1 MKSHKIS
8 LQSAIL
14 MNINIMAGAGI
25 FINIFDLTDKL
36 SIFGGL
42 LYTIVGCFIFPLTF
56 TFAQLVEKFP
66 SGGFYVYGKQIHP
79 FLGFLS
85 CWTYFFGKLASVTV
99 YMNVVTTFLRQLFPY
114 PFDTVN
120 PMCISLGILAFYI
133 LLNCLNMR
141 TGLIIQKIFVT
152 SKMIPLI
159 GLIALGIYHWDI
171 NLLSAYQ
178 FDVPYQNFI
187 FMLPLVLYCFSGFE
201 AACSVSRNI
210 ENPSKNA
217 PKAIFYSF
225 FAVMLTYV
233 VFQTLIGFMLK
244 PNILNLNSYSDSYQ
258 YLMSLVP
265 TGEFL
270 QAKLTTAISLLIGLS
285 AMGAAY
291 GILFSNSW
299 NLYTLA
305 EHRHTVASN
314 QLMTFNK
321 YSIPYMTVLAEGFIC
336 VVYLWITGG
345 NKIPLQQIST
355 LGGTITYTIST
366 IAFLYTA
373 ESSKALGWLS
383 LLTCLGLI
391 SSCIISTLKYNITS
405 LYLFAIMLIIGILM
419 FIATYNKNSTIQNK
433 A

>member
-1 MKSHKIS
+1 MNSHKIS
-8 LQSAIL
+8 LQSAVL

-25 FINIFDLTDKL
+25 FINIFDLTNQL
-36 SIFGGL
+36 SVFGGL
-42 LYTIVGCFIFPLTF
+42 LYFIVGCFIFPLTF
-56 TFAQLVEKFP
+56 VFAQLVEKFP
-66 SGGFYVYGKQIHP
+66 SGGFYIYGKQISP

-85 CWTYFFGKLASVTV
+85 GWTYFFGKLASVTV
-99 YMNVVTTFLRQLFPY
+99 YMGVVTTFLRQLFPY

-120 PMCISLGILAFYI
+120 PIFVSLSILAFYI
-133 LLNCLNMR
+133 VLNCLNMR

-159 GLIALGIYHWDI
+159 GLILLGIYHFDI
-171 NLLSAYQ
+171 NLIAAYTM
-178 FDVPYQNFI
+178 DVPSQSFI

-225 FAVMLTYV
+225 FTVMLVYV
-233 VFQTLIGFMLK
+233 LFQTLIGFMLK
-244 PNILNLNSYSDSYQ
+244 PNILNLSSYPDSYQ

-265 TGEFL
+265 TSEFI
-270 QAKLTTAISLLIGLS
+270 QSKLTTAISILIGLS

-305 EHRHTVASN
+305 EHKHTVAN
-314 QLMTFNK
+314 DALKTFNK
-321 YSIPYMTVLAEGFIC
+321 YSIPYVAVLAEGLIC
-336 VVYLWITGG
+336 VIYLYLTGG

-366 IAFLYTA
+366 IAFLYTTQN
-373 ESSKALGWLS
+373 SKLLGWLS
-383 LLTCLGLI
+383 LLTCSGLI
-391 SSCIISTLKYNITS
+391 TSCIISTLTYNITS
-405 LYLFAIMLIIGILM
+405 LYLFGMMLGVGIIMFLLSQEK
-419 FIATYNKNSTIQNK
+419 ATD
-433 A
+433 